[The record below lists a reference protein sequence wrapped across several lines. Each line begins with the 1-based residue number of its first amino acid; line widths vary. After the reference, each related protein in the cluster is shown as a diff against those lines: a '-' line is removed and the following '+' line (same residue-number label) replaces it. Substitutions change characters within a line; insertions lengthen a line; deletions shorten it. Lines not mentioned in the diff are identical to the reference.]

1 MADALTPEKVLPLL
15 RGGLGDPYLHANCCE
30 STQRLLNEDLPHGAV
45 AVCEEQTA
53 GRGRLGRSWEAP
65 AGAALLCSVVL
76 RQPPGCNVAELSLV
90 AALATAETVE
100 DVVGLPARIKW
111 PNDVLLGGDRKVAG
125 LLLEGRA
132 RMVVLGIGLNVNQ
145 TDNEL
150 PARAR
155 FPAGSL
161 FLADGIR
168 RDRAPILAELLV
180 RIELAYEHWACGGL
194 ASLLPGLLQRDAL
207 RGQKVEIGGLHGTG
221 AGISETGEL
230 VLETPRGR
238 RLVASGE
245 AVVT

>member
-1 MADALTPEKVLPLL
+1 LL
-15 RGGLGDPYLHANCCE
+15 G
-30 STQRLLNEDLPHGAV
+30 EDLPHGAV
-45 AVCEEQTA
+45 AVCDEQTG

-65 AGAALLCSVVL
+65 AGVALLCSVLL
-76 RQPPGCNVAELSLV
+76 RQPPGRNAAELSLV

-100 DVVGLPARIKW
+100 AVVGLPARIKW

-132 RMVVLGIGLNVNQ
+132 GMVVLGVGLNVNQ
-145 TDNEL
+145 TESDL

-161 FLADGIR
+161 LVVDGIR

-180 RIELAYEHWACGGL
+180 RIELSYDRWASSGL

-207 RGQKVEIGGLHGTG
+207 RGQKVEIGDLRGTG

-230 VLETPRGR
+230 VLETSRGR
-238 RLVASGE
+238 QLVASGE
-245 AVVT
+245 VVVT